1 MDIDKIIKRIINLIK
16 NDYLIDLDEDEE
28 MGLASDIADILLQGE
43 HNELTTL
50 LTQQRD
56 LAKWGKI

>member
-28 MGLASDIADILLQGE
+28 MGLTSDIADILLQGE

-56 LAKWGKI
+56 LAKWEKI